1 MLSHTEAYQG
11 SLFHQSI
18 DWAGLGM
25 TAVKAP
31 ISGDKNE
38 LVAEGGVCG
47 ALSPL
52 NETSGKSGSFVHGK
66 SKTRPVLGTRL

>member
-11 SLFHQSI
+11 SLSHQNI
-18 DWAGLGM
+18 NWAGLGT
-25 TAVKAP
+25 TAGKAP
-31 ISGDKNE
+31 ISRDKNE
-38 LVAEGGVCG
+38 LVAEGRVCG

-52 NETSGKSGSFVHGK
+52 NETSGISGSFVHGM